1 MEVYFTERS
10 EVTRTYT
17 LDIEPEEFIDWLDG
31 QEPSDELLYCYISSN
46 KLDKEPSDEIEY
58 IIESGVDNPEE
69 FLSCCE

>member
-17 LDIEPEEFIDWLDG
+17 LNIDPEEFMDWLDG
-31 QEPSDELLYCYISSN
+31 QEPSDELLYCYITTS
-46 KLDKEPSDEIEY
+46 KLKGEEYDETEY
-58 IIESGVDNPEE
+58 VIESGVNNPDE

>member
-17 LDIEPEEFIDWLDG
+17 LDIEPEDFIDWLDG
-31 QEPSDELLYCYISSN
+31 QEPSEELLYCYISSN
-46 KLDKEPSDEIEY
+46 KLDKEEYDEIEY